1 MIYKG
6 PVFLSVVC
14 STGDTQ

>member
-6 PVFLSVVC
+6 PVLSKGC
-14 STGDTQ
+14 TALCQSF